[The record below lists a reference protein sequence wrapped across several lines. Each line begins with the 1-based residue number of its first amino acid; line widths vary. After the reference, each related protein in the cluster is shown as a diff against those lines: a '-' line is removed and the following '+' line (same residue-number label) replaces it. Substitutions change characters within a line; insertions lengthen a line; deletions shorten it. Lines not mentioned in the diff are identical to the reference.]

1 MPKYD
6 VNTYREI
13 YYAFEIEADNV
24 DEAIE
29 KMRVIENSDEIESYA
44 YERRPLEIDEINELE
59 D

>member
-1 MPKYD
+1 VPKYD

-44 YERRPLEIDEINELE
+44 YERRPSEIDEINELE

>member
-44 YERRPLEIDEINELE
+44 YERRPSEIDEINELE

>member
-1 MPKYD
+1 VPKYD

>member
-44 YERRPLEIDEINELE
+44 YERSPLEIDEINELE